1 MKISKSIDNNKNN
14 KKINNIKVI
23 KNDEDMIDNSQ
34 LIDNDNI
41 EILNDKK
48 IKEYNDNEID
58 LNIVFTM
65 KSYSKNTIFYKC
77 KKKTKMFWKG

>member
-65 KSYSKNTIFYKC
+65 KSYSKNTIFYK
-77 KKKTKMFWKG
+77 WIYNN